1 MLAPPGNPLREF
13 DMIKATDR
21 DRLLGVYRA
30 MRLARG
36 FDEQADLLGRQGEV
50 RFQLSGAGHEGLA
63 AAAPHL
69 GPGDWLHPHYRDKG
83 LMIARGLTAESFFH
97 ALLATG
103 EADAKGRRMPPF
115 VCSSPL
121 HILSIPTLVGNN
133 ALQAVGVAA
142 AVAGQPEHPIVLAG
156 IGDGGTQQGE
166 FLEALGEAAR
176 ARLPVLFLVEHND
189 YALSTPTAGRT
200 FYDLNGEAP
209 DAFLGVPI
217 LRVDGSDPVAV
228 DALFRDLVPAMRRDR
243 SPRIVVAR
251 VARLASHSNSDDESV
266 YRTAG
271 ERARARETSDP
282 VARLRTDLLSS
293 GVKAG
298 VLDRID
304 SEAEEDLRKALDAA
318 RAAPAAPSDS
328 QASRPLP
335 ERCARADSEVRLCA
349 EGSGGLTLLEALRET
364 LRARL
369 ADDPRVT
376 LYGQDLEDPK
386 GDVFGVTRGLST
398 EFAGRVVNAPL
409 SEATIAGVSVGRAL
423 AGGRPVAFLQFA
435 DFFPVAFNQI
445 HSELAALHWRSAGQ
459 WDAPVVLMA
468 VTGGYR
474 PGLGPYHAQTPEAYM
489 LHTPGLDVFMPATAA
504 DAAGLLNSA
513 FESGR
518 PSVFFYPKNLLNERA
533 SLADAEVR
541 RQFVPIGHARVIRA
555 GTDVTLVGW
564 GNTVSLCEQAAAAL
578 ETAGVQAEVLD
589 LRTLSPW
596 DRRRVTASAARTGR
610 LIVVHEDTR
619 TCGLGAEI
627 LATVSE
633 TSPSPV
639 RMARITAPDGWLPYN
654 FDAQLAALPGFRN
667 VLECAAGMLE
677 LDLRWEEPA
686 ADPEGEFTLRAAG
699 SSPSDERVRILAW
712 QVTEGQ
718 KVREGDALAS
728 AEADKAAFDM
738 SVPVSGTVEKL
749 LVAEGEPVLVGE
761 PIVRIRL
768 PRGASRP
775 AAFESRERKP
785 VLTRRAPRPAR
796 PVPEAVSRPET
807 PVTLSTIA
815 SVLGSRVLE
824 NDALL
829 RRFPEWNAA
838 DIVQRTG
845 IEKRYWVGEG
855 ETALSL
861 AVRAARECLAR
872 EGLEI
877 SDLDALICSTGT
889 PMSMTPSL
897 ACRVLKELSPER
909 GEVMAQ
915 AWDINAACSGYLYAL
930 QSAYDFLTNR
940 PEARVLVL
948 TAETLSP
955 VLDPSDP
962 GTLFL
967 FGDGATASLVSRD
980 ARRPTA
986 QALVHRP
993 VLSAKGEDESIL
1005 YVPFPGKGEFL
1016 QMSGQQV
1023 FRVAVRKMI
1032 DMLEQACQQA
1042 RLGVGDLAM
1051 VVPHQANTRIIEAI
1065 REKIKLPPERM
1076 FNHIREYA
1084 NTSSNTI
1091 PLALQTVL
1099 AQQPAGARIG
1109 LCAFGGGFT
1118 FGAGI
1123 LERL

>member
-1 MLAPPGNPLREF
+1 
-13 DMIKATDR
+13 MIKLPDR

-36 FDEQADLLGRQGEV
+36 FDEQADALGRQGEV

-63 AAAPHL
+63 AIAPHL
-69 GPGDWLHPHYRDKG
+69 SPEDWLHPHYRAKG
-83 LMIARGLTAESFFH
+83 LLFARGLTAGNFFH

-115 VCSSPL
+115 VCSPRL

-142 AVAGQPEHPIVLAG
+142 AVADRPGQPIVLVG

-166 FLEALGEAAR
+166 YLEALGEAAR
-176 ARLPVLFLVEHND
+176 SRLPVLFVIEHND

-200 FYDLNGEAP
+200 FYDLNGETP

-228 DALFRDLVPAMRRDR
+228 DALFRDLVPEMRKDR

-266 YRTAG
+266 YRPTE
-271 ERARARETSDP
+271 ERTRVRETSDP
-282 VARLRTDLLSS
+282 VSRLRADLLRS
-293 GVKAG
+293 GVEAS
-298 VLDRID
+298 VLVGI
-304 SEAEEDLRKALDAA
+304 ETEVEKDLRSALDAA
-318 RAAPAAPSDS
+318 RTTPPAPPNL
-328 QASRPLP
+328 QTSRPLP
-335 ERCARADSEVRLCA
+335 ERCARADAEVRLPA
-349 EGSGGLTLLEALRET
+349 AGSEGLTLLEALRET
-364 LRARL
+364 LRVRL
-369 ADDPRVT
+369 TDDPRVS

-386 GDVFGVTRGLST
+386 GDVFGVTRGLSS
-398 EFAGRVVNAPL
+398 EFGGRVVNAPL
-409 SEATIAGVSVGRAL
+409 SEATIAGVSIGRAL

-459 WDAPVVLMA
+459 WEAPVLLLA

-489 LHTPGLDVFMPATAA
+489 LHTPGLDVFMPSTAA
-504 DAAGLLNSA
+504 DAAGLLNAA

-518 PSVFFYPKNLLNERA
+518 PSVFFYPKNLLNERSA
-533 SLADAEVR
+533 LADADVR

-555 GTDVTLVGW
+555 GADLTLVGW
-564 GNTVSLCEQAAAAL
+564 GNTVTLCEQAAQAL
-578 ETAGVQAEVLD
+578 EAAGIQAEVLD

-596 DRRRVTASAARTGR
+596 DRRQVTASATRTGR

-627 LATVSE
+627 LASVAESAT
-633 TSPSPV
+633 SPV
-639 RMARITAPDGWLPYN
+639 RLARVTTPDCWLPFN
-654 FDAQLAALPGFRN
+654 FEAQLAALPGFRN
-667 VLECAAGMLE
+667 VLECAAEMLG
-677 LDLRWEEPA
+677 LDLRWEKTE

-699 SSPSDERVRILAW
+699 SSPSDEVVRILSW

-738 SVPVSGTVEKL
+738 SVPVGGKVEKL
-749 LVAEGEPVLVGE
+749 LVAEGDSVRVGE
-761 PIVRIRL
+761 PIARIRL
-768 PRGASRP
+768 PKGAILP
-775 AAFESRERKP
+775 AAFRSSEEKP
-785 VLTRRAPRPAR
+785 VLTRRAAQTVLAA
-796 PVPEAVSRPET
+796 PVAASRAEI
-807 PVTLSTIA
+807 PVTLSSIT
-815 SVLGSRVLE
+815 SVLGSRVLS
-824 NDALL
+824 NDDLL
-829 RRFPEWNAA
+829 RRFPEWDAA

-845 IEKRYWVGEG
+845 IEKRHWIGEG

-861 AVRAARECLAR
+861 AVRAARECLDR
-872 EGLEI
+872 EGMAVSELT
-877 SDLDALICSTGT
+877 ALICSTGT

-897 ACRVLKELSPER
+897 ACRVLKELSPDR
-909 GEVMAQ
+909 GEVMVQ

-930 QSAYDFLTNR
+930 QNAYDFLTNR
-940 PEARVLVL
+940 PDARVLVL

-967 FGDGATASLVSRD
+967 FGDGATASLVSREPK
-980 ARRPTA
+980 RPTA
-986 QALVHRP
+986 QARIHRP

-1005 YVPFPGKGEFL
+1005 YVPFPGKQKFL

-1042 RLGVGDLAM
+1042 ELGVSDLAM

-1076 FNHIREYA
+1076 FNHIREYG

-1099 AQQPAGARIG
+1099 AHQPSGARIG

>member
-1 MLAPPGNPLREF
+1 VEKELR
-13 DMIKATDR
+13 R
-21 DRLLGVYRA
+21 
-30 MRLARG
+30 
-36 FDEQADLLGRQGEV
+36 
-50 RFQLSGAGHEGLA
+50 
-63 AAAPHL
+63 
-69 GPGDWLHPHYRDKG
+69 
-83 LMIARGLTAESFFH
+83 
-97 ALLATG
+97 
-103 EADAKGRRMPPF
+103 
-115 VCSSPL
+115 
-121 HILSIPTLVGNN
+121 
-133 ALQAVGVAA
+133 
-142 AVAGQPEHPIVLAG
+142 
-156 IGDGGTQQGE
+156 
-166 FLEALGEAAR
+166 
-176 ARLPVLFLVEHND
+176 
-189 YALSTPTAGRT
+189 
-200 FYDLNGEAP
+200 
-209 DAFLGVPI
+209 
-217 LRVDGSDPVAV
+217 
-228 DALFRDLVPAMRRDR
+228 
-243 SPRIVVAR
+243 
-251 VARLASHSNSDDESV
+251 
-266 YRTAG
+266 
-271 ERARARETSDP
+271 
-282 VARLRTDLLSS
+282 
-293 GVKAG
+293 
-298 VLDRID
+298 
-304 SEAEEDLRKALDAA
+304 ALDAA
-318 RAAPAAPSDS
+318 RAAPPAEADFR
-328 QASRPLP
+328 ASRPLP
-335 ERCARADSEVRLCA
+335 DRCARADAEVRLPA
-349 EGSGGLTLLEALRET
+349 AGSEGLTLLEALRET

-398 EFAGRVVNAPL
+398 EFGGRVVNAPL
-409 SEATIAGVSVGRAL
+409 SEATIAGVSIGRAL

-459 WDAPVVLMA
+459 WDAPVLLLA

-489 LHTPGLDVFMPATAA
+489 LHTPGLDVFMPSTAA

-518 PSVFFYPKNLLNERA
+518 PSVFFYPKNLLNERSA
-533 SLADAEVR
+533 LADADVR
-541 RQFVPIGHARVIRA
+541 RQFVPIGHARVARA

-564 GNTVSLCEQAAAAL
+564 GNTVPLCEQAAQAL

-596 DRRRVTASAARTGR
+596 DRQRVTASAARTGR

-627 LATVSE
+627 LAAVAESA
-633 TSPSPV
+633 PSPV
-639 RMARITAPDGWLPYN
+639 RMARVTTPDCWLPFQ
-654 FDAQLAALPGFRN
+654 FDGQLQALPSFRR
-667 VLECAAGMLE
+667 VLECAAEMLE
-677 LDLRWEEPA
+677 LDLRWEKAE

-699 SSPSDERVRILAW
+699 SSPSDEVVRILAW

-718 KVREGDALAS
+718 TVREGDALAS

-738 SVPVSGTVEKL
+738 SVPVGGKVEKL
-749 LVAEGEPVLVGE
+749 LVAEGAPVRVGE
-761 PIVRIRL
+761 PIARIRL
-768 PRGASRP
+768 PKGASLP
-775 AAFESRERKP
+775 AAFCSREEKP
-785 VLTRRAPRPAR
+785 VLTRRAAR
-796 PVPEAVSRPET
+796 PVRTGPDAGTRSET
-807 PVTLSTIA
+807 PVTLSSIA
-815 SVLGSRVLE
+815 SVLGSRVLK
-824 NDALL
+824 NDDLL
-829 RRFPEWNAA
+829 RRFPEWDAA

-845 IEKRYWVGEG
+845 IEKRYWIGEG
-855 ETALSL
+855 ESVLSL
-861 AVRAARECLAR
+861 AVRAARECLDR
-872 EGLEI
+872 EGLAI
-877 SDLDALICSTGT
+877 SELSALICSTGT

-897 ACRVLKELSPER
+897 ACRVLKELSPDR
-909 GEVMAQ
+909 GEVMVQ

-940 PEARVLVL
+940 PDARVLVL

-955 VLDPSDP
+955 VLDPADP

-967 FGDGATASLVSRD
+967 FGDGATASLVSREPK
-980 ARRPTA
+980 RPTA
-986 QALVHRP
+986 QARVHRP
-993 VLSAKGEDESIL
+993 VLSAKGEDASIL
-1005 YVPFPGKGEFL
+1005 YVPFPGNREFL

-1042 RLGVGDLAM
+1042 NLSVDDLAM